1 MKLSVGKIAKIKNLT
16 KRTIRYYEELNLIK
30 PSEISPCGY
39 KYYNENTLKRLE
51 FIEELKK
58 LDYSLNEIRNILL
71 RIDNSNTGKELS
83 YFLESILKK
92 NDKIINNKLNAAK
105 NLKDYMDKY
114 FNFLKKTKI
123 DN

>member
-1 MKLSVGKIAKIKNLT
+1 MRLTVGKIAKIKNLT

-30 PSEISPCGY
+30 PSEISSCGY
-39 KYYNENTLKRLE
+39 RYYNENTIKRLE

-58 LDYSLNEIRNILL
+58 LDYSLNDIKDIIS
-71 RIDNSNTGKELS
+71 RIDTSNTGKELS
-83 YFLESILKK
+83 YFLDSILKR
-92 NDKIINNKLNAAK
+92 NDKIINNKLEAVK

-114 FNFLKKTKI
+114 YSILKKSKI